1 VYLYGVAMSAAIN
14 PASAAQT
21 CAALRPIN
29 KHSTIDC
36 APVVRHRLRPM
47 QEKDEGKR
55 QRLAAALGIDDSDV
69 QSLQSLVEAGQF
81 KLEQEAKEQESFF

>member
-1 VYLYGVAMSAAIN
+1 
-14 PASAAQT
+14 
-21 CAALRPIN
+21 
-29 KHSTIDC
+29 
-36 APVVRHRLRPM
+36 M